1 MCIMEEKQ
9 MNKTEIVIK
18 LSFPAILITGFVCY
32 KVGELS
38 GSIKTAKAFLDE
50 KSKED
55 TKD

>member
-1 MCIMEEKQ
+1 

-18 LSFPAILITGFVCY
+18 LSLPVILITGYACY
-32 KVGELS
+32 KVGEMS
-38 GSIKTAKAFLDE
+38 GCIKTAKVFVDA